1 MASDEMPVH
10 DDRRR
15 IVSIVR
21 SPLMVLAI
29 VTVAAAALAGA
40 LTSYYEYT
48 RPSVYQSASALL
60 IDQAPAIAASGDE
73 GVLAKLSRLR
83 FKYASIATT
92 EAFDQQVAQQAGV
105 SAGAVHAA
113 LVPVADPTSLLLTL
127 VTRTGSAEQS
137 KLIAQVAAQQMV
149 TYAQTEQTAANI
161 PAAQQV
167 TFTIL
172 TPAGTGVRVAP
183 DHRRAALVGLLVFG
197 AVLVAVFL
205 AATLVRSSRR
215 E

>member
-1 MASDEMPVH
+1 MASDDEAPRGS
-10 DDRRR
+10 RRQR
-15 IVSIVR
+15 VVR
-21 SPLMVLAI
+21 SPFTILAI
-29 VTVAAAALAGA
+29 VSLAGAALAGA
-40 LTSYYEYT
+40 LTAYYEYT

-83 FKYASIATT
+83 FKYAGIATT
-92 EAFDQQVAQQAGV
+92 EAFDAQVAQQSGL
-105 SAGAVHAA
+105 SPGAVHAA
-113 LVPVADPTSLLLTL
+113 LAPFADQTSLLLTL
-127 VTRTGSAEQS
+127 VARTGSAERS

-167 TFTIL
+167 TFTVL
-172 TPAGTGVRVAP
+172 SPASSGVLVAP
-183 DHRRAALVGLLVFG
+183 DHRRAELVGVLVFV
-197 AVLVAVFL
+197 AILVAVFL

>member
-1 MASDEMPVH
+1 MASDEETVATS
-10 DDRRR
+10 RRR
-15 IVSIVR
+15 RAVR
-21 SPLMVLAI
+21 SPYVVLAI
-29 VTVAAAALAGA
+29 VTLAAAALAGA
-40 LTSYYEYT
+40 LTAYYEYT

-83 FKYASIATT
+83 FKYAGIATT
-92 EAFDQQVAQQAGV
+92 ETFDAQVAQQTGLP
-105 SAGAVHAA
+105 AGAVHAA
-113 LVPVADPTSLLLTL
+113 LQPVADPTSLLLTL
-127 VTRTGSAEQS
+127 VARTGSAGTA
-137 KLIAQVAAQQMV
+137 KLIAQVAAEQMQ

-167 TFTIL
+167 TFTLL
-172 TPAGTGVRVAP
+172 TPAGLGVRVAP
-183 DHRRAALVGLLVFG
+183 DHRRAELVGVLVFVS
-197 AVLVAVFL
+197 VLVAVFL